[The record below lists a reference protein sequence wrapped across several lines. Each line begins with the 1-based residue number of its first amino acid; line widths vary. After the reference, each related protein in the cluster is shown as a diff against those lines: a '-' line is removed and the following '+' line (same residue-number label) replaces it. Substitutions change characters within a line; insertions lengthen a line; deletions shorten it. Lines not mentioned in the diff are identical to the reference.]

1 MPPYRLKTV
10 SQYHKF
16 RGLPGPSHP
25 LISVFRIEDIPKLK
39 EDEPDHIIQDFYS
52 VALKKNVN
60 CTLHYGQQEY
70 DFDEGKLF
78 FIAPNQVYSLQA
90 KNNLTH
96 SGWLLLIH
104 PDFFW
109 NTSLMKQIKQY
120 EYFGYAVNEALYLSE
135 KEEETI
141 VGILQSIEEEYRS
154 HIDKFSKPVIISQI
168 ELLLNYADRFYHR
181 QFITREKENHQILV
195 RLEKILTDYFNN
207 ENLVSNG
214 LPSVLDI
221 SHSLNVSPN
230 YLSGLLKVLTGK
242 STQQQIHDKLI
253 EKAKEKLSISEL
265 SISEIAYELGFEYSQ
280 SFSKLFKS
288 KTGLTPSAFRQSF
301 N

>member
-1 MPPYRLKTV
+1 MQPYRLKTV

-16 RGLPGPSHP
+16 RGLPGPAHP
-25 LISVFRIEDIPKLK
+25 LISVFRIEEIAKLK
-39 EDEPDHIIQDFYS
+39 DDEPHHIIQDFYS

-60 CTLHYGQQEY
+60 CTLRYGQQEY
-70 DFDEGKLF
+70 DFDEGKMF

-109 NTSLMKQIKQY
+109 NTSLAKKIKKH
-120 EYFGYAVNEALYLSE
+120 EYFGYAVHEALYLSE

-141 VGILQSIEEEYRS
+141 VGILQSIEGECHS
-154 HIDKFSKPVIISQI
+154 NIDKFSKPVIISQI

-195 RLEKILTDYFNN
+195 RLEQILTDYFNN
-207 ENLVSNG
+207 ENLTNNG

-221 SHSLNVSPN
+221 SNALNVSPN

-242 STQQQIHDKLI
+242 STQQHIHDKLI

-265 SISEIAYELGFEYSQ
+265 SISEIAYVLGFEYPQ

-288 KTGLTPSAFRQSF
+288 KTSLTPSEFRQSF

>member
-1 MPPYRLKTV
+1 MQPYRIKTI
-10 SQYHKF
+10 SQYHTF
-16 RGLPGPSHP
+16 RGLAGPPHP
-25 LISVFRIEDIPKLK
+25 LISVFRIEEIAKLRA
-39 EDEPDHIIQDFYS
+39 DEPHHIMQDFYS

-60 CTLHYGQQEY
+60 GTLQYGQQAY
-70 DFDEGKLF
+70 DFDKGKLF
-78 FIAPNQVYSLQA
+78 FIAPNQVYSLRANQ
-90 KNNLTH
+90 NLTH

-109 NTSLMKQIKQY
+109 NTSLLKKIKQY
-120 EYFGYAVNEALYLSE
+120 EYFGYSVHEALCLSE
-135 KEEETI
+135 KEEDTM
-141 VGILQSIEEEYRS
+141 VGILQSIREECHS
-154 HIDKFSKPVIISQI
+154 NIDTFSKPVIISQI

-195 RLEKILTDYFNN
+195 RLEKILTDYFNDEDLIN
-207 ENLVSNG
+207 RG

-221 SHSLNVSPN
+221 ASSLNVSPN

-265 SISEIAYELGFEYSQ
+265 SINEIAYELGFEYSQ

-288 KTGLTPSAFRQSF
+288 KTGLTPSAFRRSF